1 MRSLIGC
8 TYKCADAGR
17 GQEMYGRFLHG
28 VGGGSLRSSVAKR
41 ERERTVGH
49 DEAAFDVMNGAHRRN
64 FQGPAC
70 RRGLCDWKRR
80 AGRMPFVPRAGKSGA
95 KRTGAWRSQAFAV
108 PIV

>member
-28 VGGGSLRSSVAKR
+28 VSGGSLRSSVAKR

-49 DEAAFDVMNGAHRRN
+49 DEAAFDVMNGAHRRH
-64 FQGPAC
+64 FQGTRLPA
-70 RRGLCDWKRR
+70 RPVRLKATSWQDAIR
-80 AGRMPFVPRAGKSGA
+80 AQGRQEWCEKDEGMA
-95 KRTGAWRSQAFAV
+95 
-108 PIV
+108 